1 METTDIKTIEYHDP
15 VVETNLLK
23 LNNNSYY
30 GLENYYY
37 HPKVT
42 INNLKKGDDI
52 KFICKKTSKLYEGGQ
67 IFNILSSKIYYLI
80 ENIGYSIIKFK
91 NHYIFRKGKPLY
103 DYPKNKSNSNKYNK
117 NKKMDKFKY
126 LLNGLNQNTIR
137 VKKI

>member
-1 METTDIKTIEYHDP
+1 METKDIKTIEYKDP
-15 VVETNLLK
+15 IIETNLFK
-23 LNNNSYY
+23 LNNNSHY

-42 INNLKKGDDI
+42 IQDLQKNDDI
-52 KFICKKTSKLYEGGQ
+52 KFICKKTSKLYEGGK
-67 IFNILSSKIYYLI
+67 IFNILSSKIYYLV

-103 DYPKNKSNSNKYNK
+103 SYPKKKFNSNKK
-117 NKKMDKFKY
+117 IDKFKY